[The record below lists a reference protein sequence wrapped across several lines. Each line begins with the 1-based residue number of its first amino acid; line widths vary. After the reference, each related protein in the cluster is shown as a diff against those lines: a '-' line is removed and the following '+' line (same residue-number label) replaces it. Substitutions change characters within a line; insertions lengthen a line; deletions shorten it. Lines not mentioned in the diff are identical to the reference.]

1 MDVEGTTILS
11 IRRKIVFIGNPST
24 GKTSLLN
31 RICNDKFLPDYDST
45 IGVDFFTKTIYYNE
59 NIFKIQLWDSAGQEK
74 YRALIPS
81 YLRGASIIFLVYD
94 LTWRES
100 FEAIKSWLGFV
111 NQYTSKDQI
120 ELVLVGNESDL
131 ERKAK
136 SENGSLKSGGKIAA
150 VGETGLDYH
159 YDFSPRDI
167 QVENFRKNIRLAL
180 KYGLPLIVHDRE
192 AHEDSLKVLLEENAF
207 SGKVLFHCFSGSAE
221 FAQELLKYGCM
232 FSFGGA
238 VTFKN
243 ARKFEGIFKVIPP
256 EHILPET
263 DSPYMA
269 PEPKRG
275 TRNDSSNLQYIYPRL
290 AVLSGMNENDFEEQ
304 MIRNT
309 RDFFGIII

>member
-111 NQYTSKDQI
+111 NQYTSKDQVK
-120 ELVLVGNESDL
+120 LVLVGNKCDL
-131 ERKAK
+131 ERKVK
-136 SENGSLKSGGKIAA
+136 SEEGKKLAEKE
-150 VGETGLDYH
+150 GMLFFETSAKTADGVVDMFFTSFSMI
-159 YDFSPRDI
+159 DFFD
-167 QVENFRKNIRLAL
+167 NIRKGNVDENLV
-180 KYGLPLIVHDRE
+180 KQLIEQNMVNIDKK
-192 AHEDSLKVLLEENAF
+192 EDKN
-207 SGKVLFHCFSGSAE
+207 K
-221 FAQELLKYGCM
+221 
-232 FSFGGA
+232 
-238 VTFKN
+238 FKN
-243 ARKFEGIFKVIPP
+243 DIIKNVN
-256 EHILPET
+256 
-263 DSPYMA
+263 
-269 PEPKRG
+269 
-275 TRNDSSNLQYIYPRL
+275 NDDEMSK
-290 AVLSGMNENDFEEQ
+290 NDFLKNKSDKDKGNKNNKDDNIIQIKIE
-304 MIRNT
+304 RNS
-309 RDFFGIII
+309 DKNQKKKCNC